1 MSNLERTVRETI
13 DRWHLLSAGDTVVVG
28 VSGGADSLCLLHL
41 LCQLAPEYDIRLH
54 VGHLD
59 HGIRPESAEDAAFVK
74 ALAQAWGLSC
84 TIERADVPA
93 LAREQRLAL
102 EEAARQAR
110 YRFLGELAL
119 SLGAHTVAVAHHADD
134 QVETV
139 LMHLLRGSGLAGL
152 RGMRPL
158 TRLGDLR
165 LGETVISGEI
175 RLIRPLLGVSRQ
187 EILAYCQARGIPYRF
202 DLSNLDTTFYRN
214 RLRHELLPTLE
225 TYNPN
230 IRQVLWRTAEVIAAD
245 YDLLRGVLEE
255 AWARTVREASEG
267 AILFDLAAFRAQ
279 PLALQRSLLR
289 EAVHR
294 LRRSLRNINW
304 VHIENALRVARD
316 GETGAQA
323 TLPQGLM
330 LTVLYDALLMAPPGW
345 RWPGSER
352 PFLRA
357 PLPLP
362 LEGKVLLPGNEW
374 AVHTAVCPRGALG
387 EAWAHNPDPLT
398 GYFDAEVLRG
408 PLLLRPRRE
417 GDWLIPLGLGHR
429 QKVSDL
435 MTNLKVP
442 RALRDGVPLLICG
455 DEVMW
460 VVGYRLDERFAVQPE
475 TRRVLIVR
483 FERDASRPRNAE
495 EGP

>member
-1 MSNLERTVRETI
+1 MSDLERKVRETI
-13 DRWHLLSAGDTVVVG
+13 DRWHLLPAGDGVIVG

-41 LCQLAPEYDIRLH
+41 LKRLAPEYGVRLY

-59 HGIRPESAEDAAFVK
+59 HGIRPESGEDAAFVA
-74 ALAQAWGLSC
+74 ALCRDWGLPC
-84 TIERADVPA
+84 TIEHADVPT
-93 LAREQRLAL
+93 LARQRRLAL

-158 TRLGDLR
+158 TLLGDLR
-165 LGETVISGEI
+165 LGEAPLPSEI
-175 RLIRPLLGVSRQ
+175 RLIRPLLGVTRQ
-187 EILAYCQARGIPYRF
+187 EILTYCQMHSIRYCF
-202 DLSNLDTTFYRN
+202 DLSNLDMTFYRN
-214 RLRHELLPTLE
+214 RLRHDLLPTLE

-230 IRQVLWRTAEVIAAD
+230 IRQVLLRTAEVIAAD

-255 AWARTVREASEG
+255 AWARVVRTATEEM
-267 AILFDLAAFRAQ
+267 ILFDLAAFRAQ

-294 LRRSLRNINW
+294 LRQSLRNINW
-304 VHIENALRVARD
+304 VHIENAVQVTRE

-330 LTVLYDALLMAPPGW
+330 LTVGYDALTISTAGY
-345 RWPGSER
+345 RWVDPNH
-352 PFLRA
+352 PQIWA
-357 PLPLP
+357 PLPLSRKGEIP
-362 LEGKVLLPGNEW
+362 LPESAWVVRTAILPRE
-374 AVHTAVCPRGALG
+374 ALA
-387 EAWAHNPDPLT
+387 EAWAQNPDPLAA
-398 GYFDAEVLRG
+398 YFDAEALRG
-408 PLLLRPRRE
+408 PLFLRPRRE

-429 QKVSDL
+429 QKVGNI
-435 MTNLKVP
+435 MTNLKIP
-442 RALRDGVPLLICG
+442 RALRGAVPLLISG
-455 DEVMW
+455 EEIAW
-460 VVGYRLDERFAVQPE
+460 VVGWRQDERFAVRPE
-475 TRRVLIVR
+475 TRQVLVVR
-483 FERDASRPRNAE
+483 FVRASPQEE
-495 EGP
+495 EGMR

>member
-1 MSNLERTVRETI
+1 MSDLERTVRETI
-13 DRWHLLSAGDTVVVG
+13 DRWRLLPAGDTVVVG
-28 VSGGADSLCLLHL
+28 VSGGADSLCLLHIL
-41 LCQLAPEYDIRLH
+41 KGLAPKYGIRLY

-59 HGIRPESAEDAAFVK
+59 HGIRAESAEDAAFVE
-74 ALAQAWGLSC
+74 ALCRDWGLPC
-84 TIERADVPA
+84 TVERADVPA
-93 LAREQRLAL
+93 LARQQHLAL

-110 YRFLGELAL
+110 YRFLGALAA
-119 SLGAHTVAVAHHADD
+119 SLGGRTVAVAHHADD

-158 TRLGDLR
+158 SRLEDLR
-165 LGETVISGEI
+165 LGEGISPKEV

-187 EILAYCQARGIPYRF
+187 EILAYCQAQSLPYRF

-214 RLRHELLPTLE
+214 RLRHELLPILE
-225 TYNPN
+225 MYNPN

-245 YDLLRGVLEE
+245 YDLLRAIVEE
-255 AWARTVREASEG
+255 AWGRLVREESPG
-267 AILFDLAAFRAQ
+267 AIVFDLAAFRAQ

-304 VHIENALRVARD
+304 VHIENAVQVACE
-316 GETGAQA
+316 GATGAQA

-330 LTVLYDALLMAPPGW
+330 LTLGYGALTISSADH
-345 RWPGSER
+345 RWVDPRHPQVWG
-352 PFLRA
+352 

-362 LEGKVLLPGNEW
+362 LEGETPLPTGGW
-374 AVHTAVCPRGALG
+374 AVRTVLSPREALA
-387 EAWAHNPDPLT
+387 EAWANNADPLT
-398 GYFDAEVLRG
+398 GYFDAETLRG

-429 QKVSDL
+429 QKVGDL
-435 MTNLKVP
+435 MTNLKIP
-442 RALRDGVPLLICG
+442 RALRDSVPLLLCG
-455 DEVMW
+455 EEVVW
-460 VVGYRLDERFAVQPE
+460 VVGYRLDARFAVRPE
-475 TRRVLIVR
+475 TRRILTVR
-483 FERDASRPRNAE
+483 FERRPP
-495 EGP
+495 EGEGDDL